1 MKKIANFSSAAAR
14 KKTKQPDVNFFCCQK
29 EKKFLT
35 DISDLFCVLQKCIII
50 CSLDFGLDSL
60 PSSPILNS
68 CLGIRLLLP
77 ILEKIEVCSEAGQKS
92 NCSIVVTSQSLSVWS
107 VSFAIGESH
116 C

>member
-14 KKTKQPDVNFFCCQK
+14 KKTKQPDVNFFSARK
-29 EKKFLT
+29 KKFLT

-60 PSSPILNS
+60 LPPSPILNS

-92 NCSIVVTSQSLSVWS
+92 NCSIVLS
-107 VSFAIGESH
+107 H
-116 C
+116 